1 MLPGERRRLKGT
13 QDLVN
18 SAPET
23 GILWLPLTFRGPL
36 CKTHG
41 KLVKGLWGLSVLP
54 SNAPKSK
61 MILKW
66 VGAVLYFCCV
76 TH

>member
-36 CKTHG
+36 CKTHVG
-41 KLVKGLWGLSVLP
+41 EAREGSVGTLCSAFQCP
-54 SNAPKSK
+54 
-61 MILKW
+61 
-66 VGAVLYFCCV
+66 
-76 TH
+76 